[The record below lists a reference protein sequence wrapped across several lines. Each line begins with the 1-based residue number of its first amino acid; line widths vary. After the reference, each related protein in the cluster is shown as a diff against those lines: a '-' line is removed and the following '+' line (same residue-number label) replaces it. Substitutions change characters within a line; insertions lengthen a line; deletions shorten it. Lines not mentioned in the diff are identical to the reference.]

1 MPKLPNKEEDDGNP
15 DDVLASPDERGR
27 EEQDVD
33 KGFKIQDGRDG
44 PFFDPTTASN
54 GWMDGKQTK
63 QGTYSRA
70 EI

>member
-1 MPKLPNKEEDDGNP
+1 MDGIEEKTENENEIRRK
-15 DDVLASPDERGR
+15 DERGR